1 MISEKLFLLVLIRD
15 YPVGLAV
22 TKKVQNLLT
31 FLSNNGVEINV
42 ISYRSKFRQPV
53 PEGKENNIPY
63 IIIGNKIKLFHIHKT
78 IIYLVKGL
86 RSISQKRMK
95 GCNNIFF
102 CIGPVNIENIL
113 FVSWA
118 KILRYKIVFDINE
131 DYTFFEDNVKMISRL
146 KIKTTRLLDVLTASW
161 ATAITVVSSHLRKK
175 YSAKTRRPVVL
186 IPVTA
191 RENCNKSKRA
201 FNKTLQV
208 VYAGTFDLKDGVETI
223 IKGFIQFNRE
233 YGDAKLTLIGKSDQ
247 QERYS
252 IKYKNAEN
260 VIFSGYVPDRQ
271 FYEMLRN
278 ADVLCMCRT
287 NSGFSNAGF
296 PFKLGE
302 YLATGNTVIS
312 TRASDV
318 CDYLTD
324 DDAYMVEFDSPESV
338 ANALTAIIHNPDDA
352 RRIGLNGYRKY
363 MEFFSP
369 ESNGKLLHELLL
381 SL

>member
-1 MISEKLFLLVLIRD
+1 MRSGKLSLLVLIRD
-15 YPVGLAV
+15 YPLGLAV
-22 TKKVQNLLT
+22 TKKIHNLLT
-31 FLSNNGVEINV
+31 YLSNNGIEINV

-53 PEGKENNIPY
+53 PEGEVNNIQY
-63 IIIGNKIKLFHIHKT
+63 ITIGNNLRLLYLHKT
-78 IIYLVKGL
+78 VAYLCKGL
-86 RSISQKRMK
+86 RSISQKRKK
-95 GCNNIFF
+95 GRNNIFF

-131 DYTFFEDNVKMISRL
+131 DYSFFEDDVKTISNL

-161 ATAITVVSSHLRKK
+161 ATAITVVSSHLKKK
-175 YSAKTRRPVVL
+175 YLGKTRKPVVL

-191 RENCNKSKRA
+191 RENCNKNKML

-223 IKGFIQFNRE
+223 INGFIRFNQK
-233 YGDAKLTLIGKSDQ
+233 YKDAKLTLIGKSDQ
-247 QERYS
+247 QERYK

-260 VIFSGYVPDRQ
+260 VVFSGYVPDSQ
-271 FYEMLRN
+271 FYELLRN

-287 NSGFSNAGF
+287 NSDFSNAGF

-302 YLATGNTVIS
+302 YLSTGNTVIS

-318 CDYLTD
+318 CDYLTE
-324 DDAYMVEFDSPESV
+324 DDAYMVDFESPESV
-338 ANALTAIIHNPDDA
+338 STTLKRIIDYPEEA
-352 RRIGLNGYRKY
+352 RRIGLNGYKKY

-369 ESNGKLLHELLL
+369 ESNGKLLYELLMNL
-381 SL
+381 